1 MPSGLLRA
9 YDTHSAG
16 TYPTEKQRGLQMY
29 HDFDHGLARERMVR
43 IRTEVEHNRLE
54 ASLARAARSNED
66 SVTRKGRVAR
76 GAALVTAL
84 FR

>member
-1 MPSGLLRA
+1 MPIVFF
-9 YDTHSAG
+9 SAG

-29 HDFDHGLARERMVR
+29 HDFDHGLGRERMVQMR
-43 IRTEVEHNRLE
+43 REVEHNRLE

-66 SVTRKGRVAR
+66 SVTRRGRVAR